1 MKMEHSNKPMS
12 WKNLLVMALL
22 SFIVM
27 YILMYAMVDRY
38 SNVYSNLNQL
48 YMVLTMTSAMMLIEI
63 AVMKSMYER
72 KVKIITASVSIIAL
86 ILFWT
91 FTRNQTAISDKE
103 FLKSMIPHHGAAVLM
118 CKKAPIVDPEIKQF
132 CDAIISGQQSE
143 IDWMQKKLLAF

>member
-1 MKMEHSNKPMS
+1 MKMEHSNKHMS
-12 WKNLLVMALL
+12 WKNLLIMAIL
-22 SFIVM
+22 SFMAM

-38 SNVYSNLNQL
+38 QNVYSNLNQL
-48 YMVLTMTSAMMLIEI
+48 YMVMVMTAAMMLIEI
-63 AVMKSMYER
+63 AVMNSMYER
-72 KVKIITASVSIIAL
+72 KVKVITASVSVIAL
-86 ILFWT
+86 ILFWS

-143 IDWMQKKLLAF
+143 IDWMQNKLLAF